1 MKAVLSV
8 KSGKTIEFSTKRYVS
23 GVGFV
28 EDHFAVGSRKSLV
41 ELLAKSAGKDI
52 FFLTNPCNTE
62 GVLVIETEGTDS
74 WYDTTLYA
82 LSEGSIGVGD
92 IKGTS
97 KYKVVRRKF
106 ITQSPETFAD
116 IVLSMLKSGIAHNR
130 IEQAEEGGAVWRKA
144 TPEEC
149 SDPSIKWETEGSSKY
164 GRRKINRER
173 HIWRDL
179 TMSEFYGGGV
189 VD

>member
-1 MKAVLSV
+1 MKAVLNV
-8 KSGKTIEFSTKRYVS
+8 KSGKKLDFSTKRYVS

-28 EDHFAVGSRKSLV
+28 DDHVEVDTRKSLV
-41 ELLAKSAGKDI
+41 DLLAKYAGKDI

-62 GVLVIETEGTDS
+62 GVLVIETEGTDN
-74 WYDTTLYA
+74 WYENTLYA
-82 LSEGSIGVGD
+82 LTEGAIDVGG

-97 KYKVVRRKF
+97 KYEVVRRQF

-116 IVLSMLKSGIAHNR
+116 IVLSMLKTGIDHNH
-130 IEQAEEGGAVWRKA
+130 IEQAAEGGAVWRKA

-149 SDPSIKWETEGSSKY
+149 SDPSIKWETEGTSKY

>member
-1 MKAVLSV
+1 MKAVLSA
-8 KSGKTIEFSTKRYVS
+8 KSGKKLDFSAKRYVS

-28 EDHFAVGSRKSLV
+28 DDHLAVDSRKSLV
-41 ELLAKSAGKDI
+41 DLLAKYAGKDI

-62 GVLVIETEGTDS
+62 GVIAIETEVTDS
-74 WYDTTLYA
+74 RYGTRLYA
-82 LSEGSIGVGD
+82 LSEGEIGVGD

-97 KYKVVRRKF
+97 KYKVVRRQF

-116 IVLSMLKSGIAHNR
+116 IVLSMFKSGISHNR
-130 IEQAEEGGAVWRKA
+130 IEQAEEGGAVWREA

-149 SDPSIKWETEGSSKY
+149 SDPGIKWETEGSSKY

-173 HIWRDL
+173 HIWREL